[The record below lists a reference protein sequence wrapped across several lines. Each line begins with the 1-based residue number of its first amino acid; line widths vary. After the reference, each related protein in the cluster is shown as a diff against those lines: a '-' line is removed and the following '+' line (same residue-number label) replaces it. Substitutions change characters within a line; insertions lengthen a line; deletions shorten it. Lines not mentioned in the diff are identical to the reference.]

1 MVRTLERALLVL
13 VVVLVW
19 AGPLLAA
26 VGSYTK
32 KAPPRVTTPKVTTP
46 KATPKKETTKKDPI
60 DVLFTVPKN
69 ATEGQKAAIEELR
82 GKREQ
87 ELRDALHEKESG
99 ADAKA
104 KSAASK
110 KFNDLKKEVRAEI
123 AKIMH
128 KKGSGDAAGK
138 DRKTG
143 ARAVTTPRERP
154 TTVAPERF

>member
-1 MVRTLERALLVL
+1 MVRTLQRALLVL

-26 VGSYTK
+26 VGSSTK
-32 KAPPRVTTPKVTTP
+32 RATPKAITPKVTP
-46 KATPKKETTKKDPI
+46 KREVVKKETTKKDPI